1 MGQESW
7 DVFEAISHE
16 VRRKIVTLLAEKPRT
31 FSDLQRELGLESPAL
46 AFHLKK
52 LNGLITKDSQGYYE
66 LTPLGMKAYDVI
78 RQFQGISQGSVEGD
92 EAETGKGW
100 LSSLA
105 SRISSGLSELI
116 AAFTDLPLIMNVGNV
131 ALKEVFNGPLT
142 VKRSLSVELDGGGGK
157 VEITKGDPYAVI
169 KCADESGFSFS
180 TTDDELTVSLEG
192 CVAKVSYP
200 PVESLKGSVD
210 GGVFKAEGSAS
221 GLTVDLDGGVL
232 YLDVDDLTR
241 ARVTVDGGSFRCKLK
256 YAREGVLNLEL
267 DGGAGELEVSL
278 PPEVGIVFNKNVDG
292 GVIKGGRNVVK
303 ERNVTAN
310 ISVDGGV
317 VRVETKTADG
327 K

>member
-7 DVFEAISHE
+7 DVFDAISHE
-16 VRRKIVTLLAEKPRT
+16 VRRKIITLLAEKPRT

-52 LNGLITKDSQGYYE
+52 LNGLIAKDSQGYYG

-78 RQFQGISQGSVEGD
+78 RQIQGISQGSVEGD
-92 EAETGKGW
+92 KAETGKGW

-116 AAFTDLPLIMNVGNV
+116 AAFTDLPLIINVGNV
-131 ALKEVFNGPLT
+131 TLKEVFNGPLP
-142 VKRSLSVELDGGGGK
+142 VKRSLSIEVDGGK

-169 KCADESGFSFS
+169 KCADESGFNLS
-180 TTDDELTVSLEG
+180 TTDEELTVSLEG

-200 PVESLKGSVD
+200 PVESLRGSVD
-210 GGVFKAEGSAS
+210 GGLFRAEGSAS

-232 YLDVDDLTR
+232 YLDVDDLTS
-241 ARVTVDGGSFRCKLK
+241 ARVAVDGGSFRCKLK
-256 YAREGVLNLEL
+256 YAREGILNLEL

-317 VRVETKTADG
+317 VRVETKTADS